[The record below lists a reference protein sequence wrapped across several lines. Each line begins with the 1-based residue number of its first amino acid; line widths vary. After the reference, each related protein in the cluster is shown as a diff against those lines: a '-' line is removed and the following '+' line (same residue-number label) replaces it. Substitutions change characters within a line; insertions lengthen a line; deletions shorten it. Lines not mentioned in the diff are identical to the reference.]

1 MVLQGQDDNGSIPE
15 SFYTNGGLKL
25 RVVWTISSLIAASA
39 RHYLLQQIIC
49 EHPTLQGLIVTDAD
63 GQGMLCM
70 GKEQLEEFRVKPLA
84 PSASWDRTQVPALSM
99 KLWYAPYIELPGGTG
114 MEGATLIAIKP
125 SNHPAQQ
132 QTPRDLDGFVFGAFE
147 EPFKSA
153 VTLLA
158 KRGTYLLE
166 MNSF

>member
-1 MVLQGQDDNGSIPE
+1 M
-15 SFYTNGGLKL
+15 T
-25 RVVWTISSLIAASA
+25 SL
-39 RHYLLQQIIC
+39 
-49 EHPTLQGLIVTDAD
+49 TLTDTD

-70 GKEQLEEFRVKPLA
+70 NKDQLEEFKRKPLA
-84 PSASWDRTQVPALSM
+84 ASASANRTQVPALNM

-132 QTPRDLDGFVFGAFE
+132 PPRDLDGFVFGAFE